1 VKTAFGRILYGGRG
15 IEPDIKVSALTY
27 NPARGRV
34 AEAAFYFIRQIVA
47 GNIKGFESY
56 KTAKQNYNL
65 TVQNGEFLITDK
77 LYDAFVEFTVK
88 NKENGLAAENI
99 NAEKDFAKS
108 RLRAEL
114 ATANN
119 SSEAGQQ
126 VLLETD
132 PQVLKAID
140 ALPEAKKYLERN
152 LANK

>member
-1 VKTAFGRILYGGRG
+1 MSFRSATNFTTHLFNLLLKIKKTVCRR
-15 IEPDIKVSALTY
+15 
-27 NPARGRV
+27 
-34 AEAAFYFIRQIVA
+34 
-47 GNIKGFESY
+47 
-56 KTAKQNYNL
+56 
-65 TVQNGEFLITDK
+65 
-77 LYDAFVEFTVK
+77 
-88 NKENGLAAENI
+88 ENI
-99 NAEKDFAKS
+99 ASQKDFAKS

-132 PQVLKAID
+132 PQVLKAIE

>member
-1 VKTAFGRILYGGRG
+1 M
-15 IEPDIKVSALTY
+15 SAALNHTK
-27 NPARGRV
+27 P
-34 AEAAFYFIRQIVA
+34 
-47 GNIKGFESY
+47 
-56 KTAKQNYNL
+56 TKQNYMM
-65 TVQNGEFLITDK
+65 TVQNDQFQISEK
-77 LYDAFVEFTVK
+77 LFEAFVQYTIK
-88 NKENGLAAENI
+88 NKENGLSAENI
-99 NAEKDFAKS
+99 AGQKDFAKS

-132 PQVLKAID
+132 PQVLKAIE

>member
-1 VKTAFGRILYGGRG
+1 MLYGGRG
-15 IEPDIKVSALTY
+15 IEPDIKTPAQTF
-27 NPARGRV
+27 NPARARI
-34 AEAAFYFIRQIVA
+34 ADAAFFFARQLIA
-47 GNIKGFESY
+47 GNVGGFESY
-56 KTAKQNYNL
+56 KTAKQNYMM
-65 TVQNGEFLITDK
+65 TVQNDQFQISEK
-77 LYDAFVEFTVK
+77 LFDAFVQYTIK
-88 NKENGLAAENI
+88 NKENGLSAENI
-99 NAEKDFAKS
+99 AGQKDFAKS

-132 PQVLKAID
+132 PQVLKAIE

>member
-1 VKTAFGRILYGGRG
+1 MI
-15 IEPDIKVSALTY
+15 
-27 NPARGRV
+27 
-34 AEAAFYFIRQIVA
+34 A
-47 GNIKGFESY
+47 GNISGFESF
-56 KTAKQNYNL
+56 KATKQNYL
-65 TVQNGEFLITDK
+65 PTVQNGEFQISDK
-77 LYDAFVEFTVK
+77 LYDAFVQFTVK
-88 NKENGLAAENI
+88 NKENGLLGENI
-99 NAEKDFAKS
+99 VGQKDFAKS